1 MTNGISNSVYRSR
14 LYKLALKG
22 RGPTT
27 LIALPPDYAVRGVAP
42 GDPER
47 GRAVLDGRFRV
58 LGRERTLGPIPWQEQ
73 ELDAAAQ
80 AAVHRFDW
88 FGDLAAL
95 DADAARRH
103 AAQLL
108 EDWDDRFGTY
118 VPVIWDVEIL
128 SARLINWLCHFEALF
143 RPAEPTFRLRF
154 LDSVARQLR
163 HLRRIAATEAVGDGR
178 FAALTAMIYAE
189 VCVADDPERL
199 NRGMTL
205 LTEEL
210 ARQVSSDG
218 SHPSRSPARQLAVFE
233 RLVDIRD
240 LLTTANREVPTALR
254 NAIDQMAP
262 MVRYLR
268 LGDGGLAS
276 FNGGPRFEAARVARV
291 LERSDAGGRP
301 PQRAPYAL
309 FERIDMKDVVVVLD
323 GGGAPAEGFDR
334 GAHAGTLSFEMSAGA
349 QPLFVNCGAA
359 PEDEPDWRGA
369 LRTTAA
375 HTVLTVGDVNSCG
388 LRNIDDSGGGGGIDR
403 PIGTVECD
411 RGEIDGNVWI
421 SSSHDGYLD
430 KFGLTYRRRLYV
442 DQNGRD
448 LRGEDIL
455 VGDRQHDFALRFH
468 LHPKVTA
475 TLGDD
480 GRTIA
485 LDLPGEAPWRFRI
498 GIPMTLEDSIYWSAE
513 DGPQPTRQIVAA
525 GRTDGAI
532 TTVKW
537 ALQRGE

>member
-27 LIALPPDYAVRGVAP
+27 LIALPPDYAVRGVTA

-47 GRAVLDGRFRV
+47 GRAVLDGRYRV
-58 LGRERTLGPIPWQEQ
+58 LGRELALGTIPWQGQ
-73 ELDAAAQ
+73 DLDEADQTAL
-80 AAVHRFDW
+80 HRFDW
-88 FGDLAAL
+88 YGDLAAL
-95 DADAARRH
+95 DADAARAH
-103 AAQLL
+103 AELLL

-118 VPVIWDVEIL
+118 APVVWDVDVL
-128 SARLINWLCHFEALF
+128 SARLINWLCHYEALF
-143 RPAEPTFRLRF
+143 RQAEPTFRLRF

-163 HLRRIAATEAVGDGR
+163 HLRRVAAADTAGDSR
-178 FAALTAMIYAE
+178 FAALTALIYAE
-189 VCVADDPERL
+189 VCVADEPDRL
-199 NRGMTL
+199 ARGMTL

-210 ARQVSSDG
+210 ERQVLSDG

-233 RLVDIRD
+233 RLVDLRD
-240 LLTTANREVPTALR
+240 LLATANREIPTELR
-254 NAIDQMAP
+254 NAIDRMAP

-268 LGDGGLAS
+268 LGDGGLSS
-276 FNGGPRFEAARVARV
+276 FNGGARVEATRIEKV
-291 LERSDAGGRP
+291 LERSDAAGRP
-301 PQRAPYAL
+301 PQRAPYAR
-309 FERIDMKDVVVVLD
+309 FERIEMKDLVVVLD

-334 GAHAGTLSFEMSAGA
+334 DAHAGTLSFELSAGA

-359 PEDEPDWRGA
+359 PGDEPGWQSA

-375 HTVLTVGDVNSCG
+375 HTVLAVGDTNCCG
-388 LRNIDDSGGGGGIDR
+388 LRDHSMGGGVER
-403 PIGTVECD
+403 PIGAVECD
-411 RGEIDGNVWI
+411 RGEIDGSVWI
-421 SSSHDGYLD
+421 SSSHDGYLE

-455 VGDRQHDFALRFH
+455 VGDAPQDFAVRFH
-468 LHPKVTA
+468 LHPKTTA
-475 TLGDD
+475 ALDAD
-480 GRTIA
+480 GRTIS
-485 LDLPGEAPWRFRI
+485 LELPGEAPWRFRI
-498 GIPMTLEDSIYWSAE
+498 GIPAALEDSVYWSAAE
-513 DGPQPTRQIVAA
+513 GPQPTRQIVAA

-537 ALQRGE
+537 ALQRGD

>member
-1 MTNGISNSVYRSR
+1 LTNGISSSVYRSR

-27 LIALPPDYAVRGVAP
+27 LIALPPDYAVRGVAA
-42 GDPER
+42 GDPDR
-47 GRAVLDGRFRV
+47 GRAVLDGRYRV
-58 LGRERTLGPIPWQEQ
+58 LGRERALGTIPWQGQ
-73 ELDAAAQ
+73 DLDEAVQ
-80 AAVHRFDW
+80 NTVHRFDW
-88 FGDLAAL
+88 FGDLAAV
-95 DADAARRH
+95 DDDAARRH
-103 AAQLL
+103 AALLL

-143 RPAEPTFRLRF
+143 RRAEPTFRLRF

-163 HLRRIAATEAVGDGR
+163 HLRRVAATETAGDGR
-178 FAALTAMIYAE
+178 FAALTALIYAE
-189 VCVADDPERL
+189 VCVADEPERL
-199 NRGMTL
+199 ARSMTL

-210 ARQVSSDG
+210 KRQVLSDG

-233 RLVDIRD
+233 QLVDIRD

-276 FNGGPRFEAARVARV
+276 FNGGARVDPARVARV
-291 LERSDAGGRP
+291 LERSDAAGRP

-309 FERIDMKDVVVVLD
+309 FERIDLKDLVVVLD

-334 GAHAGTLSFEMSAGA
+334 DAHAGTLSFEMSAGA

-359 PEDEPDWRGA
+359 PDDEPDWRAA

-375 HTVLTVGDVNSCG
+375 HTVLAVEDTNSCG
-388 LRNIDDSGGGGGIDR
+388 LRDIIDGSAGGIER

-411 RGEIDGNVWI
+411 RGEIDGNIWI

-455 VGDRQHDFALRFH
+455 VGDQHHDFTLRFH
-468 LHPKVTA
+468 LHPKVSA
-475 TLGDD
+475 TLGED
-480 GRTIA
+480 GRTVA

-498 GIPMTLEDSIYWSAE
+498 GIPLTLEDSIYWSAE

-525 GRTDGAI
+525 GHTEGAI

>member
-27 LIALPPDYAVRGVAP
+27 LIALPPDYAVRGVTP

-47 GRAVLDGRFRV
+47 GRAVLDGRYRI
-58 LGRERTLGPIPWQEQ
+58 LGREMALGTIPWQGQ
-73 ELDAAAQ
+73 DLDAADRTAL
-80 AAVHRFDW
+80 HCFDW

-95 DADAARRH
+95 DADVARRH
-103 AAQLL
+103 AAVLL

-118 VPVIWDVEIL
+118 VPMIWDAEAL
-128 SARLINWLCHFEALF
+128 SARLINWLCHYEALF
-143 RPAEPTFRLRF
+143 RRAEPTFRLRF
-154 LDSVARQLR
+154 LDCVARQLR
-163 HLRRIAATEAVGDGR
+163 HLRRIADTAGDSR
-178 FAALTAMIYAE
+178 FAALTALIYAE
-189 VCVADDPERL
+189 VCVADEPERL
-199 NRGMTL
+199 ERGMSQ
-205 LTEEL
+205 L
-210 ARQVSSDG
+210 AVALEHQVLSDG

-233 RLVDIRD
+233 RLVDLRD

-254 NAIDQMAP
+254 NAIDRMAP
-262 MVRYLR
+262 MLRYLR
-268 LGDGGLAS
+268 LGDGALTS
-276 FNGGPRFEAARVARV
+276 FNGGARTDAARVAKV
-291 LERSDAGGRP
+291 LERSDAAGRP
-301 PQRAPYAL
+301 PQRAPYAR
-309 FERIDMKDVVVVLD
+309 FERIEMKDLVVVLD
-323 GGGAPAEGFDR
+323 GGGAPGDGFDR
-334 GAHAGTLSFEMSAGA
+334 DAHAGTLSFEMSAGA

-359 PEDEPDWRGA
+359 PDDEPGWQRA

-375 HTVLTVGDVNSCG
+375 HTVLAVGDTNCCG
-388 LRNIDDSGGGGGIDR
+388 LRDHGDGGGFDR

-442 DQNGRD
+442 DQNGSD

-455 VGDRQHDFALRFH
+455 VGEQAHDFALRFH

-480 GRTIA
+480 ARTIA
-485 LDLPGEAPWRFRI
+485 LDLPGESTWRFRI
-498 GIPMTLEDSIYWSAE
+498 GIPLTLEDSVYWSPA

-525 GRTDGAI
+525 GRTEGAI

>member
-1 MTNGISNSVYRSR
+1 LTNGISNSVYRSR

-27 LIALPPDYAVRGVAP
+27 LIALPPDYSVRGVTA

-47 GRAVLDGRFRV
+47 GRAVLDGRYRV
-58 LGRERTLGPIPWQEQ
+58 LGQERALGTIPWQGQ
-73 ELDAAAQ
+73 DLDAAAQ
-80 AAVHRFDW
+80 IEVHRFDW

-103 AAQLL
+103 AALLL

-118 VPVIWDVEIL
+118 VPVIWDVDVL
-128 SARLINWLCHFEALF
+128 SARLINWLCHYEALF
-143 RPAEPTFRLRF
+143 RRAEPTFRLRF

-163 HLRRIAATEAVGDGR
+163 HLRRVAVADTVGDSR
-178 FAALTAMIYAE
+178 FAALSALIYAE
-189 VCVADDPERL
+189 VCVADEPERL
-199 NRGMTL
+199 ARGMTL
-205 LTEEL
+205 LAEEL
-210 ARQVSSDG
+210 ERQVLSDG

-254 NAIDQMAP
+254 NAIDRMAP

-276 FNGGPRFEAARVARV
+276 FNGGARAEAARIDK
-291 LERSDAGGRP
+291 LLDRSDATGRP

-309 FERIDMKDVVVVLD
+309 FERIEMKDLVVVLD

-334 GAHAGTLSFEMSAGA
+334 DAHAGTLSFEMSVGA
-349 QPLFVNCGAA
+349 QALFVNCGAA
-359 PEDEPDWRGA
+359 PEDEPDWWRA

-375 HTVLTVGDVNSCG
+375 HTVLAVGDTNCCG
-388 LRNIDDSGGGGGIDR
+388 LRDHSGGGGIDR

-455 VGDRQHDFALRFH
+455 VGEQACEFAIRFH

-475 TLGDD
+475 TLGHD
-480 GRTIA
+480 GRTVA
-485 LDLPGEAPWRFRI
+485 LAVPGESLWRFRI
-498 GIPMTLEDSIYWSAE
+498 GIPVMLEDSVYWSPAE
-513 DGPQPTRQIVAA
+513 GPQPTRQIVAA

-537 ALQRGE
+537 ALQRGD